1 MSKNL
6 IAISA
11 PSGTGKTTLCRSL
24 QKLDASLNFSVSCT
38 TRPKRKYEKEGFD
51 YSFISQEDFKNKI
64 SLHEFIEF
72 EEVHGYLYGTL
83 KSSLDDAIKHN
94 QLLLLEVDVRGAMTI
109 KALYP
114 EHSLSVFILPPSL
127 GDLRKRLESRG
138 TDSEERIQKRL
149 ERLELEM
156 GYKERFDFSIINDE
170 IEIATIELHQLINK
184 VSKGE
189 INGT

>member
-38 TRPKRKYEKEGFD
+38 TRPKRQYEKEGFD
-51 YSFISQEDFKNKI
+51 YSFISEEDFRNKI
-64 SLHEFIEF
+64 TLHEFIEY

-83 KSSLDDAIKHN
+83 KSSLDDAIKHD

-127 GDLRKRLESRG
+127 GDLQKRLESRG
-138 TDSEERIQKRL
+138 TDSEKRIQKRL

-156 GYKERFDFSIINDE
+156 GYKERFDYSIINDE

>member
-1 MSKNL
+1 VSKNL

-38 TRPKRKYEKEGFD
+38 TRPKRQYEKEGFD
-51 YSFISQEDFKNKI
+51 YSFISEEDFRNKI
-64 SLHEFIEF
+64 TLHEFIEY

-83 KSSLDDAIKHN
+83 KSSLDDAIKHD

-127 GDLRKRLESRG
+127 GDLQKRLESRG
-138 TDSEERIQKRL
+138 TDSEKRIQKRL

-156 GYKERFDFSIINDE
+156 GYKERFDYSIINDE